1 LSIFLSRE
9 ENVKKGSVTICVSL
23 LVGLLLTVCVGCKEE
38 FGIHNISPA
47 TGVLGGGEPIE
58 ILGSGFNPNLGIAVY
73 FGNSKASNVVVSS
86 SKKLIVS
93 TPSVG
98 EPQVVDVRIA
108 TDDGKEYL
116 LRRAFRYIEKS
127 AMDIRDLGQRK
138 SRREKQ

>member
-1 LSIFLSRE
+1 M
-9 ENVKKGSVTICVSL
+9 KKISVTIFVSL
-23 LVGLLLTVCVGCKEE
+23 MLVLLIGCKEE

-58 ILGSGFNPNLGIAVY
+58 IIGSGFNPNQGIAVY
-73 FGNSKASNVVVSS
+73 FGNSKATNVVVSS

-108 TDDGKEYL
+108 TDDGHEYL

-127 AMDIRDLGQRK
+127 AMDIRDLGTRK
-138 SRREKQ
+138 SRREQPK

>member
-1 LSIFLSRE
+1 M
-9 ENVKKGSVTICVSL
+9 KKISVTIFVSL
-23 LVGLLLTVCVGCKEE
+23 LFVLMIGCKEE
-38 FGIHNISPA
+38 FGIQNISPA

-73 FGNSKASNVVVSS
+73 FGNTKATNVVVSS

-127 AMDIRDLGQRK
+127 AMDIRELGQRK
-138 SRREKQ
+138 SRREQQQ